1 MPSAQNIQ
9 GQLHV
14 DRYLTNYSVS
24 YMQDAANFI
33 ANVAS
38 SQIPVSNQS
47 DLYAIYDKGYFF
59 RDELEAR
66 PLGGRP
72 TQIGYKISQGNYA
85 AVEFAAEHVVDDR
98 QRANTDAPI
107 SLDQNATRLLTSKA
121 MINRDRKWATNFF
134 KSGVWGLDLTGVS
147 SGPSTNQF
155 LQFDQAGSSPITTID
170 TYRDYIWQRTGM
182 KPNTLVLGSKV
193 RRKLRTNADIV
204 DRIKYTR
211 VGLAEEDLLASLF
224 DVEKVVTP
232 MSIYNSAMEG
242 AADNFQF
249 IVPENGMWLG
259 YVERNPTLDTP
270 TAIASFNW
278 TGLLGGAANELGGVI
293 TRGRD
298 QRAYSD
304 YFHIRSAYDLKAVS
318 TELGI
323 WFGSVVV

>member
-9 GQLHV
+9 GNTHI
-14 DRYLTNYSVS
+14 DKYLTNYSVS
-24 YMQDAANFI
+24 FMQEASNFI
-33 ANVAS
+33 ANAAS

-72 TQIGYKISQGNYA
+72 TQVGYKISQGTYA
-85 AVEFAAEHVVDDR
+85 ATEYAAEHVVDDR
-98 QRANTDAPI
+98 QRANVDSPI

-121 MINRDRKWATNFF
+121 MINRDRKWATSFF

-147 SGPSTNQF
+147 SSPSSNQF
-155 LQFDQAGSSPITTID
+155 LQFDQSGSNPIGVID
-170 TYRDYIWQRTGM
+170 VYKDYIWQRTGM

-193 RRKLRTNADIV
+193 RRVLRTNADIV

-224 DVEKVVTP
+224 DVERVVTP

-242 AADNFQF
+242 ATDSFQF
-249 IVPENGMWLG
+249 IVPETGMWMG
-259 YVERNPTLDTP
+259 YVERNPTLDSP

-298 QRAYSD
+298 DRAYSD
-304 YFHIRSAYDLKAVS
+304 YFHIRSAYDLRAIS

-323 WFGSVVV
+323 WFGSAVA